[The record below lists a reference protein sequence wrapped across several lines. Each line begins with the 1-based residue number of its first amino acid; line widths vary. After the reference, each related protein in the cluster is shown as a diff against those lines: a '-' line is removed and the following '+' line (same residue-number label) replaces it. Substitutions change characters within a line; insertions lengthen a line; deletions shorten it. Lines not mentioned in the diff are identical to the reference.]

1 MQIPINKLAKMLR
14 TFPQWSTAM
23 TITFCLYL
31 LFIMVVLSISFPLK
45 SHKTH
50 LMSIERN
57 HVNENTVMDIV
68 NDNDALGDSEEK
80 LMQRAKNLPTVS
92 NRSEILRDAFNKWVF
107 IYSMYLHS
115 TRVCCIWMEKVH
127 CVLCI
132 SYAIHHTRK
141 FVVFNRFVS
150 FIFLWFQSR
159 FEWWFNVD
167 NSRAGPVYKSTDTW
181 THWGLNT

>member
-45 SHKTH
+45 SHKMH

-80 LMQRAKNLPTVS
+80 LMQRAKNLPNVS
-92 NRSEILRDAFNKWVF
+92 NRSEILRDAFNK
-107 IYSMYLHS
+107 
-115 TRVCCIWMEKVH
+115 
-127 CVLCI
+127 
-132 SYAIHHTRK
+132 
-141 FVVFNRFVS
+141 
-150 FIFLWFQSR
+150 
-159 FEWWFNVD
+159 
-167 NSRAGPVYKSTDTW
+167 
-181 THWGLNT
+181 